1 MRCHAG
7 VEFQSGKP
15 CPKCNAKLGEVC
27 WPGINA
33 DLTELPRLRAVAWA
47 AQGLLN
53 ADTYVSDVPREQ
65 AVREA
70 TIKLQQ
76 ALGTWQIHHTAAKAS
91 PIPPAHCNT
100 PDEGK

>member
-1 MRCHAG
+1 MKCHAG
-7 VEFQSGKP
+7 VEFESGKP

-33 DLTELPRLRAVAWA
+33 DLVELPRLRAVAWA

-76 ALGTWQIHHTAAKAS
+76 ALGAWQMHHTAAKAS
-91 PIPPAHCNT
+91 SVSQA
-100 PDEGK
+100 EGKT

>member
-7 VEFQSGKP
+7 VEFPSGEP
-15 CPKCNAKLGEVC
+15 CPKCNAKLGDVC

-33 DLTELPRLRAVAWA
+33 DLVELPRLRAVAWA

-70 TIKLQQ
+70 TLKLQQ
-76 ALGTWQIHHTAAKAS
+76 ALGTWQMHHTAKQAPLCPQERAG
-91 PIPPAHCNT
+91 
-100 PDEGK
+100 D